1 METDIFSNGV
11 QLRVEQSDVKMFYI
25 DILIRNGAVYEDKS
39 NSGISHFIEHMLFKG
54 TKTRSSKELLDSLK
68 SIGVQVDAATSQTYT
83 SLRASCLEKDF
94 YHLLYDLSDMIINP
108 AFIPQDVK
116 KEAKVILEE
125 YYADLDDLDDII
137 YTKMY
142 KEAYRK
148 GKRKNMVLGT
158 VSSIKSMSAKRLREF
173 HSKYYVGSN
182 IYISVISSLPIN
194 TVREYVWACFNK
206 LPKGE
211 PAIQPK
217 SEFSGKMVKI
227 LNGGNSTSVAYLSF
241 AAPPQS
247 VFTFE
252 DSMLCDILD
261 KRLHNEIREKRGL
274 AYIVDVSLDQ
284 DQVDGMLTFNVSASP
299 KNIRQCIELFA
310 QEAKDLQTNFCTL
323 QELEEGKNKAI
334 LSITE
339 VMDEPRK
346 RCGFNCMQ
354 LFLYGR
360 VYFFETMIEAIS
372 QVSMQDVL
380 LSAQRILGSEC
391 LYLFCGEKHH
401 VIPHED
407 ICMMLKN

>member
-1 METDIFSNGV
+1 METDIFSNGL
-11 QLRVEQSDVKMFYI
+11 QLCVEESDVKMFYI

-54 TKTRSSKELLDSLK
+54 SKNRSSKELLDSLK
-68 SIGVQVDAATSQTYT
+68 SIGVHVDAATSQTCT

-94 YHLLYDLSDMIINP
+94 HHLLSDLSDMIINP
-108 AFIPQDVK
+108 AFNPQDVK

-148 GKRKNMVLGT
+148 GKRKNTVLGSI
-158 VSSIKSMSAKRLREF
+158 SSIKSMSAKRLREF
-173 HSKYYVGSN
+173 HNKYYVGSN
-182 IYISVISSLPIN
+182 VYISVVSALPVN
-194 TVREYVWACFNK
+194 TVRECIWSCFNK

-241 AAPPQS
+241 AASPQS
-247 VFTFE
+247 LFAFE
-252 DSMLCDILD
+252 DSMLCEILD

-274 AYIVDVSLDQ
+274 AYMVDVSLDQ
-284 DQVDGMLTFNVSASP
+284 DQVDGMLTFDVSASP
-299 KNIRQCIELFA
+299 QNIRQCIELFA
-310 QEAKDLQTNFCTL
+310 KEAKDIQTNLCTS

-346 RCGFNCMQ
+346 RCGFYCMQ

-360 VYFFETMIEAIS
+360 VYFFDTMLNT
-372 QVSMQDVL
+372 VSFVSKQDVL
-380 LSAQRILGSEC
+380 RSAQRILGSEV
-391 LYLFCGEKHH
+391 LYLFCGEKQY
-401 VIPHED
+401 VIPYN
-407 ICMMLKN
+407 CVCKMLKN